1 MFSYHGL
8 FVLDP
13 TMKTEGGWG
22 SVQQGGSVQ
31 WYLTGA
37 NMFGW
42 LAFSNYEP
50 QIPVIFLDKLPLGG
64 ARRGCPALRAP
75 AYFCAPLLF

>member
-1 MFSYHGL
+1 MFSYHEL

-37 NMFGW
+37 NMFCCRK
-42 LAFSNYEP
+42 S
-50 QIPVIFLDKLPLGG
+50 KS
-64 ARRGCPALRAP
+64 PATNMPHIAAGLWEEEFKTERI
-75 AYFCAPLLF
+75 CL